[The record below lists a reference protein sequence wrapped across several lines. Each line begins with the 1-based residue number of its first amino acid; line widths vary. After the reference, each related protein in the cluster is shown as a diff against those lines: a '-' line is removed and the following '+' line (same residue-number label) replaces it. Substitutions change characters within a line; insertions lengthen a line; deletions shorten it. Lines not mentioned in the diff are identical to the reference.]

1 MSGLYP
7 LARIAR
13 LNVGLRGMKL
23 LLVEPS
29 ILLRE
34 RLAAMLSSLGCA
46 EIVESTA
53 VEDTNRI
60 MRLMQPEIVVMD
72 ARLPDENG
80 REALAR
86 ARYACPAACLIVM
99 SSYSSEPYR
108 KRWLQAGADHFFDLS
123 AQIDL
128 LLNVVRRHS
137 QAHLRAAP

>member
-1 MSGLYP
+1 LYP
-7 LARIAR
+7 LARTAR
-13 LNVGLRGMKL
+13 PNVGLRGMKL

-34 RLAAMLSSLGCA
+34 RLAAMLASLGCA

-60 MRLMQPEIVVMD
+60 MRLMQPEILVMD
-72 ARLPDENG
+72 ARLPDESG
-80 REALAR
+80 CEALAR
-86 ARYACPAACLIVM
+86 ARVACPSACLIVV

-128 LLNVVRRHS
+128 LLNVVRRHNW
-137 QAHLRAAP
+137 AHPYSAP

>member
-1 MSGLYP
+1 
-7 LARIAR
+7 
-13 LNVGLRGMKL
+13 MKL

-34 RLAAMLSSLGCA
+34 RLAVMLASLGCA
-46 EIVESTA
+46 EIVESIA
-53 VEDTNRI
+53 VEDANRI

-72 ARLPDENG
+72 ARLPDDGG
-80 REALAR
+80 RAALAR
-86 ARYACPAACLIVM
+86 ARCECPSACLIVV

-137 QAHLRAAP
+137 QTHPYSVP